1 MPKIRT
7 YFIILLLL
15 FPFLLSFDS
24 SYHGEYFATY
34 QSPEGIHFFSYSKE
48 WDEKDLMALY
58 QELIKNKHGKEFD
71 LLQKVSVVGH
81 SHATSLTKGSYHA
94 LSNSITLYQGDKY
107 TDPAAYRETLSHEY
121 GHHFA
126 YHYFPSHHFP
136 YSDWQS
142 VRGLNGS
149 KLRWDAFWNYDE
161 GNHKLYPQE
170 IFAEDYVLLYGAA
183 NMLNVKD
190 VFTNEAFYMR
200 TQHEN
205 QQLPNVLENQELHMF
220 LEEGSGL
227 KIDKDRFL
235 QSPKLSDWSD
245 DKLSFKI
252 SAKALVAYRLNL
264 TFHDLNDSNDEG
276 EELELYEITMNETTD
291 LLHFSLD
298 QIDPGILS
306 EYAYVTVNIDV
317 VDLSTSLG
325 FETEEITLKIGAKV

>member
-1 MPKIRT
+1 MPNIRT
-7 YFIILLLL
+7 YFIIVLILL
-15 FPFLLSFDS
+15 PFLLSFDS
-24 SYHGEYFATY
+24 SYHRGYFASY

-58 QELIKNKHGKEFD
+58 QELIKNKHGKEFK
-71 LLQKVSVVGH
+71 LLQKVSVIGH
-81 SHATSLTKGSYHA
+81 SQATSLTKGSYHA
-94 LSNSITLYQGDKY
+94 VTNSITLYQGDKY
-107 TDPAAYRETLSHEY
+107 TDPVAYRETLSHEY

-136 YSDWQS
+136 NSDWQS
-142 VRGLNGS
+142 IRGLNES
-149 KLRWDAFWNYDE
+149 KLRWDAFWNYNE
-161 GNHKLYPQE
+161 SNHEFYPQE
-170 IFAEDYVLLYGAA
+170 IFADDYVLLYGAVNEINA
-183 NMLNVKD
+183 ND

-205 QQLPNVLENQELHMF
+205 QQLPNVLENQKLRLF

-252 SAKALVAYRLNL
+252 SAKAHVAYRLNL
-264 TFHDLNDSNDEG
+264 MFHNLEDSTNDG
-276 EELELYEITMNETTD
+276 EELEIYEITMNETTD

-298 QIDPGILS
+298 KIDPDILF
-306 EYAYVTVNIDV
+306 EYAYVTANIDV

-325 FETEEITLKIGAKV
+325 FETEEITLNIGAKG